1 MVITVRVRS
10 CQILPLCYEVK
21 SRALETLLTE
31 KNTLKQKLPSLR
43 KWEDQR
49 KNKVQTPS
57 RVFFRHFVSKPIVQ
71 KSFSLKWQTA
81 KMQCDPLY
89 KRSGAE
95 IPRREITLEE
105 KRYILTARASALIV
119 NLLQ

>member
-1 MVITVRVRS
+1 MTYFVVWCKQGPIGISVIVVITVRVRS

-49 KNKVQTPS
+49 KN
-57 RVFFRHFVSKPIVQ
+57 
-71 KSFSLKWQTA
+71 
-81 KMQCDPLY
+81 
-89 KRSGAE
+89 
-95 IPRREITLEE
+95 
-105 KRYILTARASALIV
+105 
-119 NLLQ
+119 